1 MINYKNFILLEKKSK
16 ENYRSKIKSFI
27 NDETLIDWVINKCTN
42 NQTTEGIQYSIWV
55 ANQMKEFFIDAAI
68 SYLDYDIS
76 KHEFSE
82 FLKIGN
88 SYKNEKI
95 QKNLK
100 VINDFININL
110 LDQNPD
116 YSNSFNDDIN
126 YVLDWLK
133 SPIRTEK
140 VNLSE
145 LNLAQAVK
153 KSDEW
158 HNSLKA
164 TGKIKDEQGK
174 VLIEFDDD
182 FYWIDL
188 QTKSSRAE
196 ADAMGHCG
204 TTQEGDTLLSL
215 RDKNKSPH
223 VTVAYD
229 NDGVIYQM
237 KGRNNKKPI
246 EKYYPYIY
254 RLLVDPDLKPKYF
267 GYEYKKSE
275 DFNLSDFDKKTFN
288 KVFQYNP
295 NLIYKSLSYDIEL
308 FKGIVKKNYL
318 DKDDIKKVLFNSDI
332 SIELF
337 FALIDEDIFEDIEL
351 KTIFNDINSEPI
363 NKLTD
368 AVVLKLFDKNII
380 TREQLC
386 EKFSE
391 LKIIDNRLYI
401 DGDKDDLEYILDDSI
416 LNILFSEDPFRGWD
430 FPWYD
435 MDSSNQVWSLLN
447 KRNKEVVINKILK
460 ECDELSYESR
470 YKRDEIYNF
479 EDVQV
484 TRDMFKWIDNDF
496 YFVYNNHNYKIDDLI
511 DYNKNE
517 LDELYK
523 NLNRILLYA
532 QEDADKDEYYNL
544 CHKAI
549 KKYFGDY
556 TEHEEEIQGKWVHF
570 LRFSANFI
578 DFNDIADIYESYDDY
593 EQFGSIWSILR
604 DRYDDRKLY
613 INDDYGVYG
622 TIDTTNLNDIFD
634 NEFE

>member
-16 ENYRSKIKSFI
+16 ENYRYKIKTFI
-27 NDETLIDWVINKCTN
+27 NDNNIVDWVINKCTN

-55 ANQMKEFFIDAAI
+55 ANQVKEFYVNKLFDEFEK
-68 SYLDYDIS
+68 YGIS
-76 KHEFSE
+76 KHEFGE

-88 SYKNEKI
+88 NYKNKSI

-100 VINDFININL
+100 EINEYINKLTDEINGL
-110 LDQNPD
+110 SSL
-116 YSNSFNDDIN
+116 NDDIN

-140 VNLSE
+140 IHLSE

-164 TGKIKDEQGK
+164 TGKITDEQGK

-188 QTKSSRAE
+188 ETKSSRAE

-204 TTQEGDTLLSL
+204 TTNQGDTLLSL

-267 GYEYKKSE
+267 GYEWNKTE
-275 DFNLSDFDKKTFN
+275 DFNLSDFDKETFN
-288 KVFQYNP
+288 KIFQYNP

-308 FKGIVKKNYL
+308 FKGIVEKNYL
-318 DKDDIKKVLFNSDI
+318 NKDDIKKVLFNSDM
-332 SIELF
+332 SMELF
-337 FALIDEDIFEDIEL
+337 FALIDEDIFDKMEL
-351 KTIFNDINSEPI
+351 KTLFNDINSEPI
-363 NKLTD
+363 DQLTD
-368 AVVLKLFDKNII
+368 AVVLKLYDKNII

-391 LKIIDNRLYI
+391 LKIIDNKLYI

-416 LNILFSEDPFRGWD
+416 LNIIFSDDPFEGWD

-435 MDSSNQVWSLLN
+435 MDSSDNVWSLLN
-447 KRNKEVVINKILK
+447 KKNKEIVINKILE
-460 ECDELSYESR
+460 ECDELSYNAW
-470 YKRDEIYNF
+470 YNQDEIYNF
-479 EDVQV
+479 EDVKISK
-484 TRDMFKWIDNDF
+484 DMFKWKDNDDF
-496 YFVYNNHNYKIDDLI
+496 YFVYNNHNYEIHKLI
-511 DYNKNE
+511 DNNKND
-517 LDELYK
+517 LSNLYK
-523 NLNRILLYA
+523 SLNRILLYA
-532 QEDADKDEYYNL
+532 QEDADKGEYYNM
-544 CHKAI
+544 CYKVI
-549 KKYFGDY
+549 KNNFGDY
-556 TEHEEEIQGKWVHF
+556 TEHEEKIQGKWVKF
-570 LRFSANFI
+570 LRFDTNFI
-578 DFNDIADIYESYDDY
+578 DFDDIADIYENFDDY
-593 EQFGSIWSILR
+593 EQFGSIWSILK
-604 DRYDDRKLY
+604 DRYDGRKLY

-622 TIDTTNLNDIFD
+622 TINNGILNDAFN
-634 NEFE
+634 NEF